1 VSAARRPWPLLA
13 AMAVGYAFLYI
24 PLVCVV
30 AYSFNASR
38 LVTVW
43 GGFSTKWYG
52 ALFANQPILDA
63 AQRSFAIAAAAA
75 TVSVFIGTLT
85 ALALSQLPPPRGRG
99 LLSLLVAAPLVMPEV
114 ILGLSALLLFVG
126 MQQAVGWPAGR
137 GMLTIGIA
145 HVTLC
150 ACYAT
155 VVVRARLSQLD
166 PSLTEA
172 AMDLGARPLS
182 VFMRVT
188 LPLIAPALV
197 AAWLLAFTLS
207 LDDLVVASFTS
218 GPGSSTLP
226 MLIYS
231 KVKLGVTPEMNAL
244 ATIVIGVVVAFVG
257 LAYWLLFQRGGAA
270 SQDSVATNVRPGA
283 GSK

>member
-1 VSAARRPWPLLA
+1 MRNVHAVSLRI
-13 AMAVGYAFLYI
+13 AMAVGYAFLYV
-24 PLVCVV
+24 PLACVV
-30 AYSFNASR
+30 VYSFNASR

-43 GGFSTKWYG
+43 GGFSTRWYV
-52 ALFANQPILDA
+52 ALFANEPILEA
-63 AQRSFAIAAAAA
+63 ARRSFAIAAMAASGA
-75 TVSVFIGTLT
+75 VLIGTLA
-85 ALALSQLPPPRGRG
+85 ALALSRKPPPRGQAA
-99 LLSLLVAAPLVMPEV
+99 LSLLVAAPLVMPEV

-137 GMLTIGIA
+137 GMATIAIA
-145 HVTLC
+145 HITFC

-155 VVVRARLSQLD
+155 VVVRARLAQLD
-166 PSLTEA
+166 PALGEA
-172 AMDLGARPLS
+172 AMDLGARPAA

-188 LPLIAPALV
+188 LPLVAPALV

-244 ATIVIGVVVAFVG
+244 ATIVIAAVAVFV
-257 LAYWLLFQRGGAA
+257 AIAALLLRQRAPA
-270 SQDSVATNVRPGA
+270 SQDKVARNMRPGA

>member
-1 VSAARRPWPLLA
+1 MKRDGYAIGLRA
-13 AMAVGYAFLYI
+13 AMAVGYAFLYV

-30 AYSFNASR
+30 VYSFNASR

-52 ALFANQPILDA
+52 ALFANGPILEA
-63 AQRSFAIAAAAA
+63 ARRSFAIAAMAA
-75 TVSVFIGTLT
+75 TGAVLIGTLA
-85 ALALSQLPPPRGRG
+85 ALALSRKPPPRGQG
-99 LLSLLVAAPLVMPEV
+99 ALSLLVAAPLVMPEV

-137 GMLTIGIA
+137 GMATIAIA
-145 HVTLC
+145 HVTFC
-150 ACYAT
+150 SCYAT
-155 VVVRARLSQLD
+155 VVVRARLAQLD
-166 PSLTEA
+166 PALGEA
-172 AMDLGARPLS
+172 AMDLGARPLA
-182 VFMRVT
+182 VFFRIT

-197 AAWLLAFTLS
+197 AGWLLSFTLS

-244 ATIVIGVVVAFVG
+244 ATIVIGVVAVFVAIAAWM
-257 LAYWLLFQRGGAA
+257 LRQRELVAH
-270 SQDSVATNVRPGA
+270 DSVARNVRPGA

>member
-1 VSAARRPWPLLA
+1 
-13 AMAVGYAFLYI
+13 MAVGYAFLYV
-24 PLVCVV
+24 PLLCVIV
-30 AYSFNASR
+30 YSFNASR

-43 GGFSTKWYG
+43 GAFSTKWYG
-52 ALFANQPILDA
+52 ALFANQAILDA
-63 AQRSFAIAAAAA
+63 ALRSFVIAASSA
-75 TVSVFIGTLT
+75 TVSVVIGTLT
-85 ALALSQLPPPRGRG
+85 ALALTQVPPPRARG

-166 PSLTEA
+166 PALGEA
-172 AMDLGARPLS
+172 AMDLGARPVA

-188 LPLIAPALV
+188 LPLIAPALA

-226 MLIYS
+226 MLVYS

-244 ATIVIGVVVAFVG
+244 ATIVIAVVVVFVG
-257 LAYWLLFQRGGAA
+257 LASRLLYQRGAPA
-270 SQDSVATNVRPGA
+270 QDRVATNVRPGA